1 MEWLIAMLTALVGS
15 VGCTFESNP
24 KEEHPAVV
32 EQQSAGTTAPKWVDF
47 YADLDG
53 VYPTASAPNR
63 TSAVIVRNHSTEN
76 DDGGGVFR
84 WIVGTPPAANNGTI
98 RIPPGSSGG
107 YWKRIYAGAI
117 SVRWF
122 GAKGNNAGNDAP
134 AINGAIDAAGAA
146 GGGIVFIPPGIYR
159 TTESIKI
166 TMSGITLRGVSGAG
180 LGTWISAA
188 GAFDIII
195 VNPAP
200 SIPCGSANT
209 LGGTVYDARI
219 ESLMINHA
227 TPTGGNGIC
236 ATHVV
241 RFSLSDMYLDSYA
254 GMRIHNFNTVSIERT
269 RIDTPTAGY
278 GIWLTGGGTSD
289 RGTSDVLDMKDV
301 VVQGVTHFLGDVH
314 GLIIDGAVATVSAH
328 KLYVNNVD
336 GVGVYIRNNIGAS
349 ANPQFVT
356 FYGLESDF
364 PYLEA
369 VRIENG
375 NPSVAGPGRLY
386 FTDTQVHGSQ
396 GRANIWIGDRVST
409 VSFKGGFSSGAC
421 ESGFDIA
428 GDSVSVEGVDV
439 LSNSI
444 GSTSQTSHCGVA
456 TGSQPGI
463 KLRAEAERATIFG
476 NKVGNWEDV
485 NLQACAVEVVAGAS
499 MTSFAIV
506 GNSFFNNKYNRVC
519 NPGGFTPVVG
529 QRVIAN
535 NACGTSQAGGPS
547 GYCHY
552 AQGSY

>member
-107 YWKRIYAGAI
+107 YWKRIYDGAI

-146 GGGIVFIPPGIYR
+146 GGGIVF
-159 TTESIKI
+159 
-166 TMSGITLRGVSGAG
+166 
-180 LGTWISAA
+180 
-188 GAFDIII
+188 
-195 VNPAP
+195 
-200 SIPCGSANT
+200 
-209 LGGTVYDARI
+209 
-219 ESLMINHA
+219 
-227 TPTGGNGIC
+227 
-236 ATHVV
+236 
-241 RFSLSDMYLDSYA
+241 
-254 GMRIHNFNTVSIERT
+254 
-269 RIDTPTAGY
+269 
-278 GIWLTGGGTSD
+278 
-289 RGTSDVLDMKDV
+289 
-301 VVQGVTHFLGDVH
+301 
-314 GLIIDGAVATVSAH
+314 
-328 KLYVNNVD
+328 
-336 GVGVYIRNNIGAS
+336 
-349 ANPQFVT
+349 
-356 FYGLESDF
+356 
-364 PYLEA
+364 
-369 VRIENG
+369 
-375 NPSVAGPGRLY
+375 
-386 FTDTQVHGSQ
+386 
-396 GRANIWIGDRVST
+396 
-409 VSFKGGFSSGAC
+409 
-421 ESGFDIA
+421 
-428 GDSVSVEGVDV
+428 
-439 LSNSI
+439 
-444 GSTSQTSHCGVA
+444 
-456 TGSQPGI
+456 
-463 KLRAEAERATIFG
+463 TIFG

-499 MTSFAIV
+499 TTSFAIV